1 MERDRKREKSVPL
14 FSQYDIETVNVRF
27 EFAYRK

>member
-1 MERDRKREKSVPL
+1 MSGTETRKSVPL